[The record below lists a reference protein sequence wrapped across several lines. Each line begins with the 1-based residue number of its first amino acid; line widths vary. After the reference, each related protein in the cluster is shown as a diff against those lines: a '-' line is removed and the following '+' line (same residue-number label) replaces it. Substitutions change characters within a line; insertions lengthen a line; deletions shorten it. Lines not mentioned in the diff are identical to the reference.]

1 MQVARMALARSVV
14 DTDDDLAGLSIV
26 TVTGKPVSKR
36 ILDRISS
43 ARSVEFIEP
52 LPTRW
57 LSATGADP
65 MRNQQWGLRAINW
78 FQASRPQSA
87 DVTVGVMDTGVD
99 TGHPDL
105 KRIGIDY
112 DHDGTKAADLIGHGT
127 HVTGTIAAIANNDI
141 GIAGVAPCRVALWKI
156 FDDKPDDDDQF
167 YVNTVRYYRALGAA
181 SKKGISVLNLSI
193 GGTRRDQTE
202 ETLIGVLIKA
212 GVTVCAAMGNEYE
225 EGNPREY
232 PGAFSNVVAVGAVSQ
247 VLKRASFSNTGRHIN
262 IAAPGV
268 DILSTLPRRK
278 SRWLDETD
286 YAAWSGTS
294 MATPHVSAAAALVGA
309 KNPSFG
315 PAQVARRLQA
325 RAKKIPAMKGS
336 SRTSEFGSGLL
347 DLDRALS

>member
-1 MQVARMALARSVV
+1 
-14 DTDDDLAGLSIV
+14 V
-26 TVTGKPVSKR
+26 TKR
-36 ILDRISS
+36 VLDRISS

-57 LSATGADP
+57 LTASGADP

-87 DVTVGVMDTGVD
+87 NVTVGVMDTGVD

-112 DHDGTKAADLIGHGT
+112 DHEGTKATDLIGHGT
-127 HVTGTIAAIANNDI
+127 HVVGTIAAIANNDI
-141 GIAGVAPCRVALWKI
+141 VIAGVARCRIAVWKI
-156 FDDKPDDDDQF
+156 FDDKPSDDGEF
-167 YVNTVRYYRALGAA
+167 YVNTVRYYRALGEAT
-181 SKKGISVLNLSI
+181 KKVISVLNLSI
-193 GGTRRDQTE
+193 GGSRRDRTE
-202 ETLIGVLIKA
+202 ESLMGVLIQA

-247 VLKRASFSNTGRHIN
+247 ALERASFSNTGRHIN

-268 DILSTLPRRK
+268 DILSTLPRSK
-278 SRWLDETD
+278 SNWLDETK

-294 MATPHVSAAAALVGA
+294 MATPHVSGAAALVSA
-309 KNPSFG
+309 KNPSFA
-315 PAQVARRLQA
+315 PDHVAARLQTRA
-325 RAKKIPAMKGS
+325 RKLAAMKGR